1 MSEQLLPRTSTK
13 HEKALEQAS
22 ARVNDVPVQIGDLWS
37 AERCPE
43 HLLPWL
49 AHALSVDEWDSTWPE
64 AIKRRVIAQSIPTH
78 RIKGTAGAVK
88 SALAALNAHI
98 ELEEWWQY
106 GGVPHTAKL
115 IALVRNNLNQT
126 GDSLLTPELQAQLWR
141 IVATMKPTRSHI
153 DFNVGVQMDQ
163 PMSIAS
169 ATTSCNVQRMDF
181 TGGPD
186 NTLHTSSHVVQSA
199 TSNIANSR
207 AELTGAPDNTLHTS
221 GHVVQSA
228 LSVVANSRAQLAG
241 SPDNALHTSSHV
253 IQSALSSTVNSR
265 REFIGGP
272 DNELHTSAHTVQSA
286 ASNIVNARTPLAGAP
301 DNTLHTSTHVIATSI
316 NTTCIQTNR
325 MVCQ

>member
-1 MSEQLLPRTSTK
+1 MSEQLLPSNATQQ
-13 HEKALEQAS
+13 EKALEQVS
-22 ARVNDVPVQIGDLWS
+22 ARIDDVPVQVCDLWS
-37 AERCPE
+37 PERCPA

-49 AHALSVDEWDSTWPE
+49 AHALSVDEWDSTWHE
-64 AIKRRVIAQSIPTH
+64 SIQRTVIAESVPTH

-88 SALAALNAHI
+88 RALTALNAHI
-98 ELEEWWQY
+98 ELEEWWQN

-141 IVATMKPTRSHI
+141 IVAAIKPARSHI

-163 PMSIAS
+163 HISIAS

-186 NTLHTSSHVVQSA
+186 NTLYASSHVVQSA

-207 AELTGAPDNTLHTS
+207 AELTGAPDN
-221 GHVVQSA
+221 
-228 LSVVANSRAQLAG
+228 
-241 SPDNALHTSSHV
+241 ALHTSSHVIQSAHSNVANSRAKLTGSPDHTLHTSSQV

-265 REFIGGP
+265 REFISSP
-272 DNELHTSAHTVQSA
+272 DNALHTGSHTLQSA
-286 ASNIVNARTPLAGAP
+286 ASNIVNARTPFTCAP
-301 DNTLHTSTHVIATSI
+301 DNTLHTCTHVITSSI
-316 NTTCIQTNR
+316 NTKCIQTNR

>member
-1 MSEQLLPRTSTK
+1 MSEQLLPRTSSK
-13 HEKALEQAS
+13 NEKALEQSS
-22 ARVNDVPVQIGDLWS
+22 ARVNDVPVRIGDLWS

-64 AIKRRVIAQSIPTH
+64 AIKRRVIAQSIPMH

-98 ELEEWWQY
+98 ELEEWWQH

-115 IALVRNNLNQT
+115 IALVRHNLNQT
-126 GDSLLTPELQAQLWR
+126 GDSLLTPALQAQLWR
-141 IVATMKPTRSHI
+141 IVAAMKPTRSHI

-163 PMSIAS
+163 PMSITS

-181 TGGPD
+181 AGGPD
-186 NTLHTSSHVVQSA
+186 NSLHTSGHVIQSA
-199 TSNIANSR
+199 HSNIANSR

-221 GHVVQSA
+221 THV
-228 LSVVANSRAQLAG
+228 
-241 SPDNALHTSSHV
+241 
-253 IQSALSSTVNSR
+253 
-265 REFIGGP
+265 
-272 DNELHTSAHTVQSA
+272 VQSA
-286 ASNIVNARTPLAGAP
+286 ASNIANARAQLTGAP
-301 DNTLHTSTHVIATSI
+301 DNTLPNGSHVIAASL

>member
-98 ELEEWWQY
+98 ELEEWWQH

-126 GDSLLTPELQAQLWR
+126 GDSLLTPELMAQLWR
-141 IVATMKPTRSHI
+141 IVAAMKPTRSHI
-153 DFNVGVQMDQ
+153 DFNVGVQIDQ

-181 TGGPD
+181 ASGPD
-186 NTLHTSSHVVQSA
+186 NTLHTSTHTVQSA
-199 TSNIANSR
+199 A
-207 AELTGAPDNTLHTS
+207 
-221 GHVVQSA
+221 
-228 LSVVANSRAQLAG
+228 
-241 SPDNALHTSSHV
+241 
-253 IQSALSSTVNSR
+253 SSTVNSR
-265 REFIGGP
+265 CEFIGGP

-286 ASNIVNARTPLAGAP
+286 ASNIVNARTPLASAP